1 MAIVTKEVVLVEDLI
16 KAINSLPNC
25 PNGHS
30 DVFDKNRI
38 LYMAKTIPSQYAD
51 VEVNLESEMNE
62 YE

>member
-25 PNGHS
+25 PNGYS
-30 DVFDKNRI
+30 DVFSKNRI
-38 LYMAKTIPSQYAD
+38 LHMAKTVPSQYAD
-51 VEVNLESEMNE
+51 VEVNLESEIDE

>member
-1 MAIVTKEVVLVEDLI
+1 MVEDLI

-25 PNGHS
+25 PNGYS
-30 DVFDKNRI
+30 DVFSKNRI

-51 VEVNLESEMNE
+51 VEVHLESEMDE